1 MHIHALNFQE
11 WCKKICA
18 HASRQAGTQWQR
30 ADAGEFL
37 SAFKKRDIWEGVSV
51 EEMIPL
57 GWPMCVSIEYFLHL

>member
-1 MHIHALNFQE
+1 MHLTFKSGV
-11 WCKKICA
+11 KKICA

-37 SAFKKRDIWEGVSV
+37 SAFKQRGIWEGVSD

-57 GWPMCVSIEYFLHL
+57 GWPMGVSIEYFLDL